1 VIMRLLQRVLGS
13 VQYSLLLSTVNEIQ
27 KYLTIVLTFLQ
38 HHAYDSTKLKV
49 VLENT
54 SLHFAFS
61 PQSTSNFKC
70 KNVLCVNNPLI
81 YFENS
86 ECSKTSQQLRV
97 FFSVA
102 QHNTTYDCFEVF
114 FLQKLLQIK
123 CSKL

>member
-1 VIMRLLQRVLGS
+1 
-13 VQYSLLLSTVNEIQ
+13 
-27 KYLTIVLTFLQ
+27 
-38 HHAYDSTKLKV
+38 
-49 VLENT
+49 
-54 SLHFAFS
+54 
-61 PQSTSNFKC
+61 
-70 KNVLCVNNPLI
+70 VNNPLI